1 MIFYLLCA
9 MLIINAFARDDAPL
23 EECKDRGNERY
34 CNSHK
39 TSGHCESEN
48 YKFIMKANCRKTCN
62 LCDQ

>member
-1 MIFYLLCA
+1 MFYYLLCA
-9 MLIINAFARDDAPL
+9 MLIINAFARNDVPL

-39 TSGHCESEN
+39 ASGRCESDN
-48 YKFIMKANCRKTCN
+48 YRFIMKTNCRKTCN